1 MHTTIRINKINY
13 NLRKD
18 SFTKDL
24 KIAIEIAENL
34 ENCKTL
40 KQNVRMVY
48 VIHDF
53 KNSIISFTNFTKA
66 TVKEIINYSS
76 KTPKADSSKP
86 ENKSVKETQFTRLVK
101 IKNGKIVY
109 DIFSPLEKEKKKI
122 VKKSKIKK
130 ATEKKEY
137 PLVVL
142 PNYLNSYRF
151 IDSLLCENKK
161 IESNDFIAYCLKLS
175 MTERTVVILSHAI
188 GNNVLKALTTNKGNS
203 FKNDYYKS
211 KTNTFKLKTVNQTTE
226 DCLSIVAEKILSI
239 IKPYD
244 LKAIGSKYF
253 NDNILNT
260 LLEYDFL
267 KMKVNLLK
275 IALNVPILQYNYF
288 NKKEK
293 KIEKVYSIIS
303 HYAWNTLFN
312 YKKTAF
318 NLSEKSREK
327 LLTMQLNKL
336 LAEPTAESRFNIES
350 VKNFLESQ
358 NPIDYFI
365 LKKVYHGCNFT
376 KIANQLEKY
385 GYKKMTKQAVAYRY
399 RKLVERAKSELKDIY
414 IERKL

>member
-1 MHTTIRINKINY
+1 MHRIIKINEINY
-13 NLRKD
+13 SLRKE
-18 SFTKDL
+18 SFTKAL

-34 ENCKTL
+34 ESCKTL

-66 TVKEIINYSS
+66 TIKEIINYSS
-76 KTPKADSSKP
+76 NPPKAESSKP
-86 ENKSVKETQFTRLVK
+86 ENKSVKETQFTRLVE
-101 IKNGKIVY
+101 IKNGKKVY

-151 IDSLLCENKK
+151 IDSLISDNKK
-161 IESNDFIAYCLKLS
+161 IESNDFIAYCLNLS
-175 MTERTVVILSHAI
+175 ALERTVIILSHAI
-188 GNNVLKALTTNKGNS
+188 ANNVLKALTTNKGNS
-203 FKNDYYKS
+203 FRNDYYKS
-211 KTNTFKLKTVNQTTE
+211 KINTFKLHIDNQTTE

-239 IKPYD
+239 IKSYD

-275 IALNVPILQYNYF
+275 IALNVPILQYNYY

-336 LAEPTAESRFNIES
+336 LAEPTTESRFNIES
-350 VKNFLESQ
+350 IKNFLENQ